1 MIQAV
6 PEIILQLDHKGQ
18 VEWLN
23 QPGIGFFGENTLG
36 KDCRELFKTAI
47 SSVSI
52 EDIIQNQN
60 FGSSLSD
67 AHFITEFPSHKDE
80 FQKIIDWSSSPCLL
94 QGSKKGI
101 LLVGRDI
108 TQQQY
113 NEKRIKDSEKNYR
126 DLFEKTPIGIL
137 KVDVSG
143 EILDINQHMLEIL
156 GTTHKEEILH
166 TNLANLFVPE
176 QPFFNDDYKQ
186 LIKNQVISK
195 DGEYTSRWEKKFWL
209 QYKIFPIF
217 DELGKDVYKR
227 QLPFFGKI
235 FDESLRW
242 LVCSF

>member
-1 MIQAV
+1 M
-6 PEIILQLDHKGQ
+6 
-18 VEWLN
+18 
-23 QPGIGFFGENTLG
+23 
-36 KDCRELFKTAI
+36 
-47 SSVSI
+47 
-52 EDIIQNQN
+52 
-60 FGSSLSD
+60 
-67 AHFITEFPSHKDE
+67 
-80 FQKIIDWSSSPCLL
+80 
-94 QGSKKGI
+94 
-101 LLVGRDI
+101 VGRDI

-156 GTTHKEEILH
+156 GATHKEEILH

-217 DELGKDVYKR
+217 DELGKLKEMIITGENVTAKKEAEDKLQYISLHDSLTGLYNR
-227 QLPFFGKI
+227 PFLKK
-235 FDESLRW
+235 S
-242 LVCSF
+242 